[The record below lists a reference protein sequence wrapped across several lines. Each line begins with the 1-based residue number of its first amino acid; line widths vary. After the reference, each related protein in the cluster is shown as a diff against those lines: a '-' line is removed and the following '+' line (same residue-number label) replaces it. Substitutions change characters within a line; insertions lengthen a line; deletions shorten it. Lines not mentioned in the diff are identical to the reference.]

1 MKRIFIDTNV
11 IIDVLM
17 QRDGYLSSARVLA
30 LAKNE
35 DTTLFVSVLTMANL
49 AYILRK
55 SLKGDS
61 FYAEMRKLSCLVN
74 VADTTND
81 HFLSA
86 LDLQAKDFEDAL
98 QYYCAL
104 DNSCDVIIT
113 RNKKDF
119 TFSAIPVQ
127 TPEEYFD
134 SEYEERG

>member
-74 VADTTND
+74 VADTTNN

-98 QYYCAL
+98 QYYCAIS
-104 DNSCDVIIT
+104 NECDIIVT

-119 TFSAIPVQ
+119 AFSSISVL
-127 TPEEYFD
+127 TPEELLHY
-134 SEYEERG
+134 

>member
-30 LAKNE
+30 LARNE
-35 DTTLFVSVLTMANL
+35 DITLYVSVLTMANL

-74 VADTTND
+74 VADTTNN

-98 QYYCAL
+98 QYYCAIS
-104 DNSCDVIIT
+104 NECNIIVT

-119 TFSAIPVQ
+119 AFSSISVL
-127 TPEEYFD
+127 TPEELLHL
-134 SEYEERG
+134 

>member
-74 VADTTND
+74 VADTTNN

-86 LDLQAKDFEDAL
+86 IDLQAKDFEDAL
-98 QYYCAL
+98 QYYCAIS
-104 DNSCDVIIT
+104 NECDIIVT

-119 TFSAIPVQ
+119 AFSSISVL
-127 TPEEYFD
+127 TPEELLHH
-134 SEYEERG
+134 

>member
-17 QRDGYLSSARVLA
+17 QREGYLSSAKVLA
-30 LAKNE
+30 LSKEKENS
-35 DTTLFVSVLTMANL
+35 LFVSVLTMANL

-55 SLKGDS
+55 TLRGND
-61 FYAEMRKLSCLVN
+61 FYNEMKKLSSLLN
-74 VADTTND
+74 VADTTYD
-81 HFLSA
+81 HFISA

-104 DNSCDVIIT
+104 SNQCEVIVT

-119 TFSAIPVQ
+119 NFSSINVL
-127 TPEEYFD
+127 TPEELL
-134 SEYEERG
+134 S

>member
-35 DTTLFVSVLTMANL
+35 NTTLFVSVLTMANL

-61 FYAEMRKLSCLVN
+61 FYTEMRKLSCLVN

-98 QYYCAL
+98 QYYCARA
-104 DNSCDVIIT
+104 NECDIIVT

-119 TFSAIPVQ
+119 AFSSISVL
-127 TPEEYFD
+127 TPEELLHH
-134 SEYEERG
+134 

>member
-1 MKRIFIDTNV
+1 MKRIFVDTNV

-35 DTTLFVSVLTMANL
+35 DISLFVSVLTMANL

-55 SLKGDS
+55 TLRGDD
-61 FYAEMRKLSCLVN
+61 FYNEMKKLSCLLN
-74 VADTTND
+74 VADTTNA

-86 LDLQAKDFEDAL
+86 LELQAKDFEDAL
-98 QYYCAL
+98 QYYCAVS
-104 DNSCDVIIT
+104 NQCETIVT

-119 TFSAIPVQ
+119 NFCTISVL
-127 TPEEYFD
+127 TPEELL
-134 SEYEERG
+134 S

>member
-35 DTTLFVSVLTMANL
+35 DITLYVSVLTMANL

-55 SLKGDS
+55 SLRGND
-61 FYAEMRKLSCLVN
+61 FYTEMKKLSTLLK
-74 VADTTND
+74 VADTTNG

-86 LDLQAKDFEDAL
+86 LELQAKDFEDAL
-98 QYYCAL
+98 QYYCAVS
-104 DNSCDVIIT
+104 NECDTIVT

-119 TFSAIPVQ
+119 TFSSINVL
-127 TPEEYFD
+127 TPEELLA
-134 SEYEERG
+134 

>member
-49 AYILRK
+49 AYFLRK
-55 SLKGDS
+55 YLKGDS

-74 VADTTND
+74 VADTTNN

-98 QYYCAL
+98 QYYCAIS
-104 DNSCDVIIT
+104 NECDIIVT

-119 TFSAIPVQ
+119 AFSSISVL
-127 TPEEYFD
+127 TPEELLHH
-134 SEYEERG
+134 

>member
-74 VADTTND
+74 VADTTNN

-98 QYYCAL
+98 QYYCAIS
-104 DNSCDVIIT
+104 NECDIIVT

-119 TFSAIPVQ
+119 AFSSISVL
-127 TPEEYFD
+127 TPEELLLH
-134 SEYEERG
+134 

>member
-74 VADTTND
+74 VADTTNN

-98 QYYCAL
+98 QYYCAIF
-104 DNSCDVIIT
+104 NECDIIVT

-119 TFSAIPVQ
+119 AFSSISVL
-127 TPEEYFD
+127 TPEELLHH
-134 SEYEERG
+134 

>member
-74 VADTTND
+74 VADTTNN

-98 QYYCAL
+98 QYYCAIS
-104 DNSCDVIIT
+104 NECNIIVT

-119 TFSAIPVQ
+119 AFSSISVL
-127 TPEEYFD
+127 TPEELLLH
-134 SEYEERG
+134 

>member
-17 QRDGYLSSARVLA
+17 QRDRYLSSARVLA
-30 LAKNE
+30 LARNE
-35 DTTLFVSVLTMANL
+35 DITLYVSVLTMANL

-61 FYAEMRKLSCLVN
+61 FYTEMRKLSCLVT
-74 VADTTND
+74 VADTTNN

-98 QYYCAL
+98 QYYCAIS
-104 DNSCDVIIT
+104 NECNIIVT

-119 TFSAIPVQ
+119 AFSSISVL
-127 TPEEYFD
+127 TPEELLLH
-134 SEYEERG
+134 